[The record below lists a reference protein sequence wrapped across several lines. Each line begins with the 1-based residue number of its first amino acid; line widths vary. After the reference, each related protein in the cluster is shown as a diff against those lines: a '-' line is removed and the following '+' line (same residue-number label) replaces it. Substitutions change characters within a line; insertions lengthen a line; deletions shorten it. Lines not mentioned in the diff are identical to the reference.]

1 MRGSILDALQ
11 AIAGQDLMMVWI
23 WKVREGRKQSPLECE
38 MESGIPVNCR
48 NPDLVFVRELD
59 NSVVTPSV

>member
-11 AIAGQDLMMVWI
+11 AIAGQDLMTVWI

-38 MESGIPVNCR
+38 AESGIPVNCR
-48 NPDLVFVRELD
+48 NPDLVFVSELD

>member
-23 WKVREGRKQSPLECE
+23 WKVREERKQSPLECE
-38 MESGIPVNCR
+38 AERGIPVNCR
-48 NPDLVFVRELD
+48 NPDLVFMRELES
-59 NSVVTPSV
+59 SVVTPSV